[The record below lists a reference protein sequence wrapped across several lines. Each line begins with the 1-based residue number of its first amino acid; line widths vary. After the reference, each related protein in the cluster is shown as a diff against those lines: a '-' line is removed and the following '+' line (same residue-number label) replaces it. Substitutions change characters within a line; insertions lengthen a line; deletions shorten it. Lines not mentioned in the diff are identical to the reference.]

1 MRRRFVRRAAGFA
14 LLLLLL
20 LVFAFLGVAWLLGT
34 LIGQQVLTAVLPIL
48 GFVIGLLLLVR
59 ILLGMWRQ
67 ALPLSDLIEASER
80 VEAGQI
86 GTQVRVRGP
95 REVRSLARAFN
106 AMSARLAADTADR
119 RRLLADVS
127 HELRTPLSVIQG
139 NVEGMI
145 DGLYP
150 ADRAHLERVLAET
163 RQMERLIEDLRTLS
177 LADAGALALHREP
190 VDLRALAGEV
200 VAGFEPQARDAGVE
214 LNLDQ
219 ADADAGTL
227 LLDPRRMRQV
237 IGNLVSNALRHT
249 PSGGRVSV
257 RVAYDGSGSVLLE
270 VTDTGEGMDAETAA
284 RAFDRFWRAGDA
296 PGAGLGL
303 AIVRD
308 LVEAH
313 GGEVALESEPG
324 AGTVVRCRLPVE
336 GHGASA
342 DGRGVP
348 S

>member
-14 LLLLLL
+14 VFLVLLLAL
-20 LVFAFLGVAWLLGT
+20 AFLGVAWLLGT
-34 LIGQQVLTAVLPIL
+34 LIGQQLLTAVLPIL
-48 GFVIGLLLLVR
+48 GFVIGLLILVR
-59 ILLGMWRQ
+59 IILGMWRQ
-67 ALPLSDLIEASER
+67 ALPLGDLIEASER

-106 AMSARLAADTADR
+106 AMSASLAADTADR

-139 NVEGMI
+139 NVEGMM

-150 ADRAHLERVLAET
+150 ADREHLERVLAET

-200 VAGFEPQARDAGVE
+200 VAGFQPQARDAGVT
-214 LNLDQ
+214 LGLDQ
-219 ADADAGTL
+219 TDASVDPL
-227 LLDPRRMRQV
+227 SLDPRRMRQV
-237 IGNLVSNALRHT
+237 IANLVSNALRHT
-249 PSGGRVSV
+249 PSGGIVTV
-257 RVAYDGSGSVLLE
+257 RVASNANGVLLE
-270 VTDTGEGMDAETAA
+270 VADTGEGMDPETAA

-313 GGEVALESEPG
+313 DGEVSLESEPG
-324 AGTVVRCRLPVE
+324 AGTAVRCRLPAEV
-336 GHGASA
+336 GG
-342 DGRGVP
+342 
-348 S
+348 